1 MNWIDLLC
9 LAIIAGTA
17 ALAAKRGLSGLLIGV
32 GALILFQPLLWLAQL
47 SQLLALALALP
58 LGLALG
64 FVGRHAV
71 RRNGPSS
78 PTHAAL
84 GGVGG
89 FVLGTLLTLS
99 LATSLPIERD
109 INNLLVYPPR
119 TLAAPISSA
128 LQTSQFVM
136 AGRSIL
142 LYPLLDADGQIA
154 PGQRGFFASLHRF
167 LVFGRPWEGG

>member
-9 LAIIAGTA
+9 LVIIASTA

-32 GALILFQPLLWLAQL
+32 GALLLFPLLLWLAHL
-47 SQLLALALALP
+47 SQLLALALALL

-64 FVGRHAV
+64 FVGRHIA
-71 RRNGPSS
+71 RLSGPVG
-78 PTHAAL
+78 PLYNAL

-99 LATSLPIERD
+99 LAASLPIERD

-119 TLAAPISSA
+119 TLAAPISGA
-128 LQTSQFVM
+128 LPGSQFVM
-136 AGRSIL
+136 VGRNIL
-142 LYPLLDADGQIA
+142 LYPLLDPALFA

-167 LVFGRPWEGG
+167 LVFGRPWEGR